1 MSRRHLKGMLALT
14 DDVNER
20 ENIIRRPFGGA
31 HVLFTG
37 DLWQLE
43 AIGGHPVY
51 SSKVLKGLALEGYN
65 IWRKINEFSERTR
78 NYRFK
83 DDETQILEN
92 FLRGARSRNTR
103 RKIP

>member
-1 MSRRHLKGMLALT
+1 MSRRHQQGMLALT

-51 SSKVLKGLALEGYN
+51 SSKVLKGLALVMLKPCY
-65 IWRKINEFSERTR
+65 T
-78 NYRFK
+78 
-83 DDETQILEN
+83 LN
-92 FLRGARSRNTR
+92 FTLLPS
-103 RKIP
+103 